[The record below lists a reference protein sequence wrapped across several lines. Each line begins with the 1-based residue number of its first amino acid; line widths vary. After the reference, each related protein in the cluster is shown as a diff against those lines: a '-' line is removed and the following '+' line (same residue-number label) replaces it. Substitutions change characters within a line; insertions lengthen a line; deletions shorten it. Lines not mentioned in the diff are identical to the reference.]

1 MTNKPGLLPKWLV
14 AHTAIKAMY
23 MLAVNNRKSIDF
35 LDGIRSMKFSYA
47 HLTLL
52 LSFARLMSLKRI
64 TKSRFYIMIAV
75 SFFAEGVFF
84 IYGGIYGT
92 YSKVRVLS
100 EVFLD
105 VFTLAWM
112 VFLYPYYL
120 VDIDDE
126 RKSL

>member
-14 AHTAIKAMY
+14 AHTAIKATY
-23 MLAVNNRKSIDF
+23 LLIVNNRNSIGF
-35 LDGIRSMKFSYA
+35 LNSIRSMKPSYVHIA
-47 HLTLL
+47 LL

-64 TKSRFYIMIAV
+64 TKSRFYIMIAA

-84 IYGGIYGT
+84 IYGGIHGI
-92 YSKVRVLS
+92 YSKMRVLS

-120 VDIDDE
+120 VDVEDE
-126 RKSL
+126 RKSQ